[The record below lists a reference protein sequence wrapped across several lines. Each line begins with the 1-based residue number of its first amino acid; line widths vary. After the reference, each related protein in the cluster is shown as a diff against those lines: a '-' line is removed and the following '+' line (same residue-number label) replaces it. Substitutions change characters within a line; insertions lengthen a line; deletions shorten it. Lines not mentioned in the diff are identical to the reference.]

1 MTNNTGK
8 NRRMAEESW
17 ESAARARPSW
27 TEVGAR
33 RVKESARGVASGG
46 SHRLRALSA
55 EQFNFHQPV
64 QLMIRRTLGL
74 SVFFLLALGLALP
87 VEVAAQDGADVRGAW
102 SAQRYVLATGAV
114 HEVRGQI
121 FFAER
126 DWQVLFFVMGEEGPE
141 RGSGEGGTY
150 ERTEDGVVFSHLFN
164 LSVGEA
170 MEGLEEAPLRMTARG
185 AEGAP
190 LEPTRLDVEGD
201 VLTLYFPSGNRM
213 MFRKSS

>member
-1 MTNNTGK
+1 MWRSEACVLRCVVLSVVLAGMSRPAAAQTPSELQGAWAAE
-8 NRRMAEESW
+8 RYHMAEG
-17 ESAARARPSW
+17 
-27 TEVGAR
+27 GA
-33 RVKESARGVASGG
+33 
-46 SHRLRALSA
+46 
-55 EQFNFHQPV
+55 
-64 QLMIRRTLGL
+64 
-74 SVFFLLALGLALP
+74 
-87 VEVAAQDGADVRGAW
+87 
-102 SAQRYVLATGAV
+102 
-114 HEVRGQI
+114 HEVQGRI

-126 DWQVLFFVMGEEGPE
+126 DWQVLFFVVDEEGPK

-150 ERTEDGVVFSHLFN
+150 ERTADGVVFSHLFN
-164 LSVGEA
+164 LSVGDA